1 MAEIGSRRGPV
12 IAVAIAAGVALGAV
26 LGIVLSAGDPT
37 SVSAPTTVP
46 SSPSTSSLSS
56 TTVSSSTTAPPSTTS
71 AAPTTV
77 PPETATTASTLVAP
91 LPTTPAARAASQD
104 PAQVVR
110 NFLDAYLSWRWDD
123 VPTPTAAVRAR
134 ARPWDTDR
142 FDAQLGQA
150 SGAAALTAERIA
162 AHEVDTVEVVNVDE
176 VEPTTPTSRTYLA
189 LAIVTVTKDGQE
201 PLRRPIYLEVTMV
214 RETTGWYV
222 DKVVI

>member
-12 IAVAIAAGVALGAV
+12 IAVAIAAGVALGAG
-26 LGIVLSAGDPT
+26 LGIALTDPT

-46 SSPSTSSLSS
+46 TPSSLTAPDPSS
-56 TTVSSSTTAPPSTTS
+56 TTVSSLTTAPPSATS
-71 AAPTTV
+71 PSPTTGS
-77 PPETATTASTLVAP
+77 PEATTASTLVAP

-123 VPTPTAAVRAR
+123 VPTPAAAVRAR

-150 SGAAALTAERIA
+150 SGAGAVTAERIA

-176 VEPTTPTSRTYLA
+176 IEPTTPTSRTYLA
-189 LAIVTVTKDGQE
+189 LAIVTVTKDGQQ
-201 PLRRPIYLEVTMV
+201 PPRRPIYLEVTTV

>member
-1 MAEIGSRRGPV
+1 M
-12 IAVAIAAGVALGAV
+12 
-26 LGIVLSAGDPT
+26 
-37 SVSAPTTVP
+37 
-46 SSPSTSSLSS
+46 
-56 TTVSSSTTAPPSTTS
+56 
-71 AAPTTV
+71 
-77 PPETATTASTLVAP
+77 
-91 LPTTPAARAASQD
+91 
-104 PAQVVR
+104 VR

-123 VPTPTAAVRAR
+123 VPTPAAAVRAR

-150 SGAAALTAERIA
+150 SGAGAVTAERIA

-176 VEPTTPTSRTYLA
+176 IEPTTPTSRTYLV

-201 PLRRPIYLEVTMV
+201 PLRRPVYLEVTTV